1 MIPFAGL
8 APDER
13 GARRAGEIGAFDL
26 QGALALGQE
35 LRRLCRP
42 AQTTSDVAMAA
53 VEVLNSF
60 DHDQRPACVLVR
72 AFVTQAFDSLAAE
85 LQEEVREQ
93 GREPTEERSLYLRA
107 LASRGVEPTWNELSR
122 SPRERVLPLDEKG
135 GTIEA
140 EVVRQLRYQDKAR
153 PPATTFFIA
162 DPATSPRIS
171 DKAFVTAYDVHC
183 VFGFAASASTDKTL
197 VVIAFCRAALDV
209 RAVQLFEVVAS
220 YVRVAWLSIP
230 EMRCS
235 FGPESDRVLIE
246 ALESMVRLQERLT
259 SDTVAEHRRN
269 VEELR
274 SLALRETKAA
284 TVAAEEHARHL
295 SRTQRAML
303 NVIDDLRQARES
315 LASTVELRTRELATA
330 NRKLEAR
337 NRELEEFVY
346 IASHDLQ
353 EPLRTVG
360 GYLQLVQRRY
370 GGALGVDA
378 DEFIRYAIEGA
389 QRMKALIESL
399 LVYSR
404 VTSNDRPLELVPLEE
419 ALTLA
424 KKNLALRIEE
434 TNAVIECHARLP
446 AVRGNRIQLAQL
458 FQNLLSNSIKFSG
471 PKPPRMYI
479 SCSAGEGMHVLE
491 WRDEGIGFN
500 PRFAERIFRIFRRL
514 QRDTPGTGIG
524 LAVCK
529 RIAEAHGGTITADAR
544 PGEGATFTIRLPV
557 MAKTEG

>member
-1 MIPFAGL
+1 
-8 APDER
+8 
-13 GARRAGEIGAFDL
+13 
-26 QGALALGQE
+26 
-35 LRRLCRP
+35 
-42 AQTTSDVAMAA
+42 
-53 VEVLNSF
+53 
-60 DHDQRPACVLVR
+60 
-72 AFVTQAFDSLAAE
+72 
-85 LQEEVREQ
+85 
-93 GREPTEERSLYLRA
+93 
-107 LASRGVEPTWNELSR
+107 
-122 SPRERVLPLDEKG
+122 
-135 GTIEA
+135 
-140 EVVRQLRYQDKAR
+140 
-153 PPATTFFIA
+153 
-162 DPATSPRIS
+162 
-171 DKAFVTAYDVHC
+171 
-183 VFGFAASASTDKTL
+183 
-197 VVIAFCRAALDV
+197 
-209 RAVQLFEVVAS
+209 
-220 YVRVAWLSIP
+220 
-230 EMRCS
+230 
-235 FGPESDRVLIE
+235 
-246 ALESMVRLQERLT
+246 
-259 SDTVAEHRRN
+259 
-269 VEELR
+269 
-274 SLALRETKAA
+274 LALRETKAA

-370 GGALGVDA
+370 GGTLGVDA

-404 VTSNDRPLELVPLEE
+404 VTSSDRPLELVPLEE

-434 TNAVIECHARLP
+434 TNAVIECQTPLP

-479 SCSAGEGMHVLE
+479 SCRAGEGLHVLE

-557 MAKTEG
+557 TAKTEG